1 MFITLYKALYS
12 RRPNV
17 DHLYIFGLLIYV
29 YIPKESAD
37 WYKILLWAFK
47 GILTEYSGSSYYI
60 FNP

>member
-1 MFITLYKALYS
+1 MFITLYKALYG

-17 DHLYIFGLLIYV
+17 DHLYIFSLLAYV

-37 WYKILLWAFK
+37 WHKILPRAFK
-47 GILTEYSGSSYYI
+47 GILTGYGGSGYRI